1 MLWEETF
8 KIGNLQYTIN
18 SVKTWNGVDNIVKSP
33 RPGNTF
39 LLVDIT
45 IENQGSA
52 DAEVRNMI
60 GFKLKDKEGK
70 RQESNMG
77 VALALKDAVDGTIKA
92 GGTMTGEL
100 GYEVFKKAQTF
111 ELAVIADP
119 LSSKANIASVE
130 IPMHIVTE

>member
-60 GFKLKDKEGK
+60 GFKLKDKDG
-70 RQESNMG
+70 RMQEFSMG
-77 VALALKDAVDGTIKA
+77 AALAVKNAIDGTIKA
-92 GGTMTGEL
+92 GEKMTGEL
-100 GYEVFKKAQTF
+100 GYEVLKGAQTF
-111 ELAVIADP
+111 DLAIIPDP
-119 LSSKANIASVE
+119 LSSMTKIATIE
-130 IPMHIVTE
+130 IPMNIMK